1 MKKTLFIILFAV
13 FSLASCLPEGENT
26 RTDSLRATFE
36 YTRVNYSELF
46 GEDSLFFESN
56 MGYGLGWDYMAFL
69 HKVDTSVTDNWV
81 FQGGAMLS
89 YLEGMTFDPADSLS
103 MAQSD
108 SLMCAGHRFRA
119 NSPAA
124 PLLGKTYLVY
134 HLNPDSALMPK
145 HDIEFLATDFG
156 TCQLTEC
163 YVNNTTYMAYR
174 VANTF
179 VDGDRLTL
187 KATGYLDGAKTAS
200 AMIDLAEFSAQKD
213 SIVSTWTRF
222 DLGALGNVDY
232 VDFDVIS
239 TREGMPADFCLD
251 GLIALVTISY

>member
-1 MKKTLFIILFAV
+1 MKKIFFIFIAL
-13 FSLASCLPEGENT
+13 FSLASCLSESENT
-26 RTDSLRATFE
+26 RTDPLRATFE
-36 YTRVNYSELF
+36 YTRVNYPELF
-46 GEDSLFFESN
+46 GKDSLFFESN
-56 MGYGLGWDYMAFL
+56 MGYGFGWDYMAFL

-81 FQGGAMLS
+81 FQGGVMLS
-89 YLEGMTFDPADSLS
+89 YLKGKTFDPADSLS

-108 SLMCAGHRFRA
+108 SLMYADHRFRA
-119 NSPAA
+119 NSQAL

-134 HLNPDSALMPK
+134 QQNPDPALMPK
-145 HDIEFLATDFG
+145 HDVEFLAKDFG

-174 VANTF
+174 IANTF
-179 VDGDRLTL
+179 VDGDKLTL

-200 AMIDLAEFSAQKD
+200 AVIDLAEFSAQKD

-239 TREGMPADFCLD
+239 TKEDMPAYFCLD
-251 GLIALVTISY
+251 GFFASVTISY

>member
-1 MKKTLFIILFAV
+1 MKKIFFIFIAL
-13 FSLASCLPEGENT
+13 FSLASCLSESENT
-26 RTDSLRATFE
+26 RTDPLWATFE
-36 YTRVNYSELF
+36 YTRVNYPELF

-56 MGYGLGWDYMAFL
+56 MGYGFGWDYMAFL

-81 FQGGAMLS
+81 FQGGVMLS
-89 YLEGMTFDPADSLS
+89 YLKGKTFDPADSLS
-103 MAQSD
+103 MAQND
-108 SLMCAGHRFRA
+108 SLMFADHRFRA
-119 NSPAA
+119 NSQAL

-134 HLNPDSALMPK
+134 QQNPDPALMPK
-145 HDIEFLATDFG
+145 HDVEFLAKDFG

-174 VANTF
+174 IANTF
-179 VDGDRLTL
+179 VDGDKLTL

-200 AMIDLAEFSAQKD
+200 AVIDLAEFSAQKD

-239 TREGMPADFCLD
+239 TKEDMPAYFCLD
-251 GLIALVTISY
+251 GFIASVTISY

>member
-1 MKKTLFIILFAV
+1 MKKTLFIFIAL
-13 FSLASCLPEGENT
+13 FSLASCLKDGGFTDT
-26 RTDSLRATFE
+26 RPVYATFE
-36 YTRVNYSELF
+36 YSGMDYTKLF
-46 GEDSLFFESN
+46 GKDSLFFESDA
-56 MGYGLGWDYMAFL
+56 GYGLGWEYMAFL
-69 HKVDTSVTDNWV
+69 HKVDTSVTDNWI
-81 FQGGAMLS
+81 FQGGVMLS
-89 YLEGMTFDPADSLS
+89 YLKGRTFDPTDSLS

-108 SLMCAGHRFRA
+108 SLMYADHRFRA
-119 NSPAA
+119 NSQAL

-134 HLNPDSALMPK
+134 QQNPDPALMPK
-145 HDIEFLATDFG
+145 HDVEFLAKDFG

-174 VANTF
+174 IANTF
-179 VDGDRLTL
+179 VDGDKLTL

-200 AMIDLAEFSAQKD
+200 AVIDLAEFSAQKD

-239 TREGMPADFCLD
+239 TKEDMPAYFCLD
-251 GLIALVTISY
+251 GFIASVTISY